1 MIREPEKARAALWPG
16 LIALTAAAGYLI
28 ALLAVEKQAF
38 IIALLAVGIIV
49 VIAAAWAGLLNGV
62 SRAFSD
68 HEDALGGFATFQ
80 FRNVSGGSTISLS
93 SGVENTWFSMVKL

>member
-1 MIREPEKARAALWPG
+1 MTRESEKSRAALWPG

-62 SRAFSD
+62 SRAFSA
-68 HEDALGGFATFQ
+68 HENALGGFAILALFA
-80 FRNVSGGSTISLS
+80 VGGILS
-93 SGVENTWFSMVKL
+93 